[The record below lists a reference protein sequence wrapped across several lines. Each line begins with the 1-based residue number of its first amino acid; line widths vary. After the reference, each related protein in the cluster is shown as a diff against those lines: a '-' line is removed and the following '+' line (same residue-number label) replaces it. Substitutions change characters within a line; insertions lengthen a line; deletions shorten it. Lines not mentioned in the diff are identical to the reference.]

1 MSEPFVLVNLD
12 EHYPDRFPGSKKNGS
27 DDNGR
32 RPPGPPGETP
42 MEPRVSQLE
51 THIEYVRR
59 DLGDLRVEFREHR
72 KESRTDFCEH
82 RKEARTDFREHRK
95 EARTDFRLLFSALI
109 TTALG
114 LAAMM
119 GKGFGWL

>member
-12 EHYPDRFPGSKKNGS
+12 EHYPDRFPSNKRSGG
-27 DDNGR
+27 DDNDR
-32 RPPGPPGETP
+32 RPPGPLGDNPL
-42 MEPRVSQLE
+42 EPRVSKLE

-59 DLGDLRVEFREHR
+59 DLGELRV
-72 KESRTDFCEH
+72 
-82 RKEARTDFREHRK
+82 DFREHRK
-95 EARTDFRLLFSALI
+95 ETRTDFRLLFSALI
-109 TTALG
+109 TAALG